1 MGYAKLNFAVGQTN
15 AQALYDIVR
24 VVTGEVTAV
33 ANLSYASTTASEIVN
48 TLGENWTVEYGTVA
62 DTTTSYVL
70 TSPCVTAGKTHR
82 VWAVAATSA
91 GWPASGAFTSA
102 GNGFIVSLV
111 SCVAATSATSVS
123 NPTYYSTTNS
133 NSGRQYMGV
142 EVNTNNTN
150 IYVSWSRYH
159 VLIYGLVN
167 YSNSNTGVIG
177 SFEYPETSLT
187 QFTNTAPVVKYN
199 YNNSSSTTFV
209 ASTAPA
215 AGSSVLGCIFQGL
228 NVHEPVTSTTSGV
241 YNFGNTGFGTV
252 QMSVFDPGVSVDT
265 GGVNSYPFVPIYW
278 SLPSKGIPMINV
290 SYYSN
295 FYRVNKNIANP
306 ETVITVGSDNFVYL
320 TLTAGGIV
328 GTNGTAGIVV
338 RKS

>member
-62 DTTTSYVL
+62 ATTTSYVL

-82 VWAVAATSA
+82 VWAVAASTSAWPGSATYTSA
-91 GWPASGAFTSA
+91 GIYA
-102 GNGFIVSLV
+102 IISLV
-111 SCVAATSATSVS
+111 SINDATSATSVS
-123 NPTYYSTTNS
+123 NPTYYSTS
-133 NSGRQYMGV
+133 AAAGRNYMGV

-167 YSNSNTGVIG
+167 YSNSNTGFIG

-187 QFTNTAPVVKYN
+187 QFTNTAPVVQYN
-199 YNNSSSTTFV
+199 YNHSSSSTFV
-209 ASTAPA
+209 ASTAPTTGTSITA
-215 AGSSVLGCIFQGL
+215 CIFQGL

-252 QMSVFDPGVSVDT
+252 QMSVFDPNVSVDT

-306 ETVITVGSDNFVYL
+306 ETVITVGSDNYVYL